1 MCVCVFHPSIT
12 FSCVQDLGGA
22 GSPSQLSRGG
32 GWGYTP
38 RQVGSTSPGTHG
50 DTKKNHHPFTHTYTL
65 TLADGRAEEEMR
77 RSHADTGRKQN
88 PQTSFSEYDVRRGT
102 AAMK

>member
-22 GSPSQLSRGG
+22 GSRSQLSWGG

-38 RQVGSTSPGTHG
+38 RQVGSTLQGTHG
-50 DTKKNHHPFTHTYTL
+50 DTKKKHHPFTHTHTL
-65 TLADGRAEEEMR
+65 TLADSLELPVNLFWTAGGLR
-77 RSHADTGRKQN
+77 RR
-88 PQTSFSEYDVRRGT
+88 
-102 AAMK
+102 